1 MSLFRQSALTFVTR
15 IVVTLVNIPIS
26 MIVARVLGA
35 EGQGIYSA
43 AITFPNLWAGFG
55 LCGLDAAFLYFVSRD
70 RRALGPV
77 VANSAW
83 TLLLGAIIL
92 LPTYVLLLEPLVGA
106 EGQAIRPYL
115 LLSALI
121 VPLIL
126 ARHLTLS
133 LFLALGRV
141 ERYNVLQLVSQLALL
156 VLVAAGLL
164 AADFGTRWAIVAY
177 QLSLVA
183 FLVPAWIWLRRAL
196 TSEDRAALRASG
208 PLFREGMAYGLKG
221 HLGSILQQFSYRF
234 DTVLVLRWLGT
245 AAQGYYSI
253 AVLLAEKL
261 SHITASVQLVLF
273 PRIASVSR
281 EEADWITPQACR
293 VTGAIMV
300 VAAALLG
307 AVGRLL
313 VRLFYGAEYDPA
325 LPAFYALL
333 PGVVG
338 LTVSNILW
346 SDLSGRNRRVEVT
359 AAMSAGF
366 ALNLVLNV
374 FWIRSHGIAGAAWAS
389 TVSYTVQSAIMSLF
403 FWRITG
409 TPPHRLVVPERTD
422 LALYRALWGRL
433 TRRARS

>member
-1 MSLFRQSALTFVTR
+1 MSLFRQSAVTFVTR
-15 IVVTLVNIPIS
+15 MVVTLVNIPIS

-70 RRALGPV
+70 RRTLGPV
-77 VANSAW
+77 IANSVW
-83 TLLLGAIIL
+83 TVVLGTLLL
-92 LPTYVLLLEPLVGA
+92 LPTYLLLLEPLVGE
-106 EGQAIRPYL
+106 EGNAIRPYL

-141 ERYNVLQLVSQLALL
+141 ERYNVLQLVSQAALL
-156 VLVAAGLL
+156 VLVALGLL
-164 AADFGTRWAIVAY
+164 VANLGTRWAIVAY
-177 QLSLVA
+177 QLSLAA
-183 FLVPAWIWLRRAL
+183 FLVPAWLWLRRAL
-196 TSEDRAALRASG
+196 TAEDRGALRVSG
-208 PLFREGMAYGLKG
+208 SLVREGLAYGLKG

-234 DTVLVLRWLGT
+234 DMVLVLRWLGT

-281 EEADWITPQACR
+281 EEADRITPQACR
-293 VTGAIMV
+293 VTGAIMLAA
-300 VAAALLG
+300 AAALFAAG
-307 AVGRLL
+307 KLL
-313 VRLFYGAEYDPA
+313 IRLFYGQAYDPA

-338 LTVSNILW
+338 LTLSNILW

-359 AAMSAGF
+359 VAMTIGF
-366 ALNLVLNV
+366 ALNLGLN
-374 FWIRSHGIAGAAWAS
+374 FLWIRPHGIAGAAWAS
-389 TVSYTVQSAIMSLF
+389 TVSYTVQSSIMAVF
-403 FWRITG
+403 FWRLTG
-409 TPPHRLVVPERTD
+409 TAPHRLVVPERGD
-422 LALYRALWGRL
+422 LDLYLALWRRVV
-433 TRRARS
+433 RRAQP